1 MNKLIIG
8 ISVYNSFSN
17 LENIFLEVKK
27 SLKKEHI
34 EIVVIDNNS
43 TINFIKK
50 KKLIKDLNNKYK
62 IQTTLIINNE
72 NYGMGGSQKIL
83 FNFLKK
89 KNFSYYVNLHSSG
102 RYSTFEVLKT
112 ALYNLRKKYDYII
125 FSRFLSKSNIKN
137 YSKIRSI
144 GNLFFIKLT
153 LFLSRCSFSDPGN
166 AIYCISF
173 ELFHKLKFN
182 NLTNGSQF
190 NHLLNIIIFTKT
202 VLFKEVPIEWGEGKV
217 KSHLQVIPYV
227 IILFFQLISYYI
239 FKEFNFF
246 LKNKK
251 IIFKKKIFLFNKKK

>member
-27 SLKKEHI
+27 SLKKKHI

-89 KNFSYYVNLHSSG
+89 K
-102 RYSTFEVLKT
+102 
-112 ALYNLRKKYDYII
+112 
-125 FSRFLSKSNIKN
+125 
-137 YSKIRSI
+137 
-144 GNLFFIKLT
+144 
-153 LFLSRCSFSDPGN
+153 
-166 AIYCISF
+166 
-173 ELFHKLKFN
+173 KF
-182 NLTNGSQF
+182 
-190 NHLLNIIIFTKT
+190 
-202 VLFKEVPIEWGEGKV
+202 
-217 KSHLQVIPYV
+217 
-227 IILFFQLISYYI
+227 
-239 FKEFNFF
+239 
-246 LKNKK
+246 
-251 IIFKKKIFLFNKKK
+251 